1 MPQLKKSIIFAS
13 EIRNKPNNIKNMKK
27 IEFFNASDV
36 EQFVDFATENE
47 LSYQESEDGLEWIV
61 EDEVANKIQ
70 EAHPFFDYW
79 NIETV

>member
-1 MPQLKKSIIFAS
+1 
-13 EIRNKPNNIKNMKK
+13 MKK

>member
-1 MPQLKKSIIFAS
+1 
-13 EIRNKPNNIKNMKK
+13 MKK

-61 EDEVANKIQ
+61 EDEVVNKIQ

>member
-1 MPQLKKSIIFAS
+1 
-13 EIRNKPNNIKNMKK
+13 MKK

-36 EQFVDFATENE
+36 EQFVDFATVNE
-47 LSYQESEDGLEWIV
+47 LNYQESEDGLEWVV

-70 EAHPFFDYW
+70 EAHPFFYYW

>member
-1 MPQLKKSIIFAS
+1 
-13 EIRNKPNNIKNMKK
+13 MKK

-47 LSYQESEDGLEWIV
+47 LSYQGSEDGLEWIV